1 MILGFTFNSFKRFKF
16 ETFTSKKECIS
27 LKSTIGTERRTTLMV
42 VVDQYN
48 KFIKLYQDGEL
59 IDEATF
65 EGRLLPYHNQK
76 YFYLGRDRFN
86 SENGRGFYGI
96 DKSIKIWNHSLE
108 FKVK

>member
-1 MILGFTFNSFKRFKF
+1 
-16 ETFTSKKECIS
+16 
-27 LKSTIGTERRTTLMV
+27 MV

-76 YFYLGRDRFN
+76 YFYLGKAGPN
-86 SENGRGFYGI
+86 SQNGRRPFKGLI
-96 DKSIKIWNHSLE
+96 NQLAIWNHSLE
-108 FKVK
+108 QVK